1 MAITYAI
8 KKTRNPKGVEGTEY
22 YHAKTI
28 KTGDYEFE
36 DLISDITEST
46 TCTAADALAVLRS
59 MKRFVTKA
67 LLAGQVVVLNDLGR
81 LQVSLQGK
89 CYTTETMQAEGFSPA
104 SMIKGH
110 RITFRPE
117 VKLKQAVSDGLAIKR
132 IASEV
137 KDKNE

>member
-1 MAITYAI
+1 MAITYAV
-8 KKTRNPKGVEGTEY
+8 KKTKNPNGVQGTEY

-28 KTGDYEFE
+28 KSGDYEFE
-36 DLISDITEST
+36 DLIADITEST

-89 CYTTETMQAEGFSPA
+89 CYTQEMMAEEGFTPISF
-104 SMIKGH
+104 IKGH

-117 VKLKQAVSDGLAIKR
+117 VKLKQSIADGISLKR
-132 IASEV
+132 LSSEV
-137 KDKNE
+137 LK

>member
-1 MAITYAI
+1 MAITYAV
-8 KKTRNPKGVEGTEY
+8 KKTKNPNGVQGTDY
-22 YHAKTI
+22 FHAKTI
-28 KTGDYEFE
+28 KSGDYEFE

-89 CYTTETMQAEGFSPA
+89 CYTQEMMAEEGFTPISF
-104 SMIKGH
+104 IKGH

-117 VKLKQAVSDGLAIKR
+117 VKLKQSIADGISLKR
-132 IASEV
+132 LSSEV
-137 KDKNE
+137 LK

>member
-1 MAITYAI
+1 MAITYAV
-8 KKTRNPKGVEGTEY
+8 KKTKNPNGVQGTDY
-22 YHAKTI
+22 FHAKTI
-28 KTGDYEFE
+28 KSGDYEFE

-89 CYTTETMQAEGFSPA
+89 CYTQEMMDEEGFTPISF
-104 SMIKGH
+104 IKGH

-117 VKLKQAVSDGLAIKR
+117 VKLKQSIADGISLKR
-132 IASEV
+132 LSSEV
-137 KDKNE
+137 LK

>member
-1 MAITYAI
+1 MAITYAV
-8 KKTRNPKGVEGTEY
+8 KKTKNPNGVQGTDY
-22 YHAKTI
+22 FHAKTI
-28 KTGDYEFE
+28 KSGDYEFE

-89 CYTTETMQAEGFSPA
+89 CYTQEMMAEEGFTPISF
-104 SMIKGH
+104 IKGH

-117 VKLKQAVSDGLAIKR
+117 VKLKQSIADGISLKR
-132 IASEV
+132 LSSEV
-137 KDKNE
+137 MK

>member
-1 MAITYAI
+1 MAITYAV
-8 KKTRNPKGVEGTEY
+8 KKTKNPNGAQGTEY
-22 YHAKTI
+22 FHAKTI
-28 KTGDYEFE
+28 KSGDYEFE
-36 DLISDITEST
+36 DLIADITEST

-89 CYTTETMQAEGFSPA
+89 CYTQETMAEEGFTPISF
-104 SMIKGH
+104 IKGH

-117 VKLKQAVSDGLAIKR
+117 VKLKQAIADGISLKR
-132 IASEV
+132 LSSEV
-137 KDKNE
+137 MK

>member
-1 MAITYAI
+1 MAITYAV
-8 KKTRNPKGVEGTEY
+8 KKTRNPKGIEGTQY
-22 YHAKTI
+22 FHAKTI

-89 CYTTETMQAEGFSPA
+89 CYPEETMQDKEFVPSEYV
-104 SMIKGH
+104 KGH
-110 RITFRPE
+110 KIVFRPD
-117 VKLKQAVSDGLAIKR
+117 VKLKKSVSDDFKLKR
-132 IASEV
+132 ISSDALA
-137 KDKNE
+137 